1 MLTGIPTKEAKT
13 EIKTH
18 QVSAEAN
25 LFKTIQTFCTFYS
38 SNHFG
43 LFFLQ

>member
-1 MLTGIPTKEAKT
+1 MITGIQTKEAKT

-18 QVSAEAN
+18 PVSAEAN
-25 LFKTIQTFCTFYS
+25 LFKTAQTFCVSYS

-43 LFFLQ
+43 LFFQ